1 MGHQTLK
8 PYKSCSCG
16 HQWLCLGPW
25 FCKTWTWACGKEG
38 LSPPGPVSLPGA
50 ALEYSRLG
58 ILCCTELAVLKSFSF
73 LKALC
78 AQGFASI
85 LKHPRMHQVN
95 SPSQILLG
103 ACAAKKLLRTVV
115 TGGKPFNTHYRQSV
129 HELENVLPHLLPGIL
144 SSILSWLGQQLCSV
158 VGAAG
163 EEIWGE
169 KPALTKTSSGSCSER
184 SWRAGKHLKA
194 SVTFPFTGSN
204 GFYLLVVKRA
214 KTEELLIPSQE
225 GEMAEEFLVVNCLQL
240 FYVQGKVVRCK
251 RR

>member
-1 MGHQTLK
+1 M
-8 PYKSCSCG
+8 CSR
-16 HQWLCLGPW
+16 LCLHPE
-25 FCKTWTWACGKEG
+25 A
-38 LSPPGPVSLPGA
+38 PQDAPGEFPFPN
-50 ALEYSRLG
+50 
-58 ILCCTELAVLKSFSF
+58 
-73 LKALC
+73 
-78 AQGFASI
+78 
-85 LKHPRMHQVN
+85 P
-95 SPSQILLG
+95 
-103 ACAAKKLLRTVV
+103 AKKLLRTVV

-225 GEMAEEFLVVNCLQL
+225 GEMAEDFLVVNCLQL